1 MILFDKAAKSI
12 NIHPVVTTGSR
23 VDSVRTKEAGFS
35 RGALAKVT
43 GVNSETIRYYE
54 GIRLMPDPDRS
65 AGGHRIYD
73 RSHLRRLR
81 FIRRCRELGFSLNE
95 VRALLDPVDDGG
107 YTCAEV
113 RHRASIHLEDVT
125 RKIRDLRR
133 MRRTLRTMIAS
144 CDGGSIPECP
154 IIDTLFSE

>member
-1 MILFDKAAKSI
+1 LVHTGEAA
-12 NIHPVVTTGSR
+12 
-23 VDSVRTKEAGFS
+23 FS

-54 GIRLMPDPDRS
+54 GIRLLPEPHRS

-95 VRALLDPVDDGG
+95 VRTLLDPVDGGG

-113 RHRASIHLEDVT
+113 RDRAAAHLKDVT
-125 RKIRDLRR
+125 RKIRDLQR
-133 MRRTLRTMIAS
+133 MQRTLRTMIAS
-144 CDGGSIPECP
+144 CDGGSIPKCP
-154 IIDTLFSE
+154 IIDALFSE